1 VPKVHA
7 QASAT
12 VVANLHDLNLA
23 ARFADRI
30 VLLDQ
35 GKPEASGPPLAV
47 LTEARLAFSF
57 GIRARAATEEGRLP
71 VVPQSP
77 LPGA

>member
-1 VPKVHA
+1 MPKGGT
-7 QASAT
+7 T
-12 VVANLHDLNLA
+12 VAAILHDLNLV

-35 GKPEASGPPLAV
+35 GKFEASGPPEAV
-47 LTEARLAFSF
+47 LTEARLASSF
-57 GIRARAATEEGRLP
+57 GIRARAATEQVRLP